1 MDIDKCLKNGI
12 TPPGGDPELDG
23 IGTGPPDQ
31 MRSPDGFGVS
41 SGQPGGMGT
50 GAGMGPPGGMETGL
64 GMRPP
69 GGMETVPTGM
79 MGYPDLNSSTSCYNP
94 STGG

>member
-31 MRSPDGFGVS
+31 MRSPDGFGAS
-41 SGQPGGMGT
+41 SRQPGGMGT
-50 GAGMGPPGGMETGL
+50 GAGMGSPGGMETGL
-64 GMRPP
+64 GMR
-69 GGMETVPTGM
+69 METVPSGM
-79 MGYPDLNSSTSCYNP
+79 MGYPDLNSSIGGYNP
-94 STGG
+94 STGS